1 MTKYLSNAFSLQML
15 EGDANIEVV
24 EVSKDAVPFNEVIS
38 TIGHQDI
45 ATLLGVPVN
54 RVNTRLKGD
63 DTLYVAQYIGD
74 RLPEGVTILP
84 KGAVIKFFK
93 VTVSYK
99 NESFYSVQAGDKFCS
114 NFFYGNVTI
123 RSVTGTSAII
133 DFDSPRESYR
143 NGEEWEL
150 SDIREELDSKDAI
163 RLRITSPKDK
173 KKKEISL
180 WGNLN
185 DFAFFVNAGE
195 LQNVCSRI
203 IGKNDDGNI
212 FQIEYN
218 GEWYYAQ
225 EFDFE

>member
-1 MTKYLSNAFSLQML
+1 MAKYLSNAFSLQML

-54 RVNTRLKGD
+54 RANTRLKGGD
-63 DTLYVAQYIGD
+63 ILYVAQYIGD
-74 RLPEGVTILP
+74 RLPE
-84 KGAVIKFFK
+84 GAVIKFFK

-114 NFFYGNVTI
+114 NFFYGNVTV
-123 RSVTGTSAII
+123 RSVTDTSAII

-143 NGEEWEL
+143 NGEEWKL
-150 SDIREELDSKDAI
+150 SDMREELDSLDAI

-173 KKKEISL
+173 KKSEMSL
-180 WGNLN
+180 WVDLN

-212 FQIEYN
+212 FQVEYN